1 MLARHKAAN
10 AALTGAGIMGG
21 AIYMGLRWDGKIGD
35 SLVTIETAQDGAHDP
50 TDEGSTS
57 TSASITSTPNGV
69 QPQAPWK
76 NERRDERRL
85 AKDRVL

>member
-1 MLARHKAAN
+1 MLARHRAAN

-21 AIYMGLRWDGKIGD
+21 TIYMGLRWDGKIGD
-35 SLVTIETAQDGAHDP
+35 SLVTIETGHDDAHDP
-50 TDEGSTS
+50 IDEGSKS
-57 TSASITSTPNGV
+57 MSASTTSTPNGV

-76 NERRDERRL
+76 NERRR